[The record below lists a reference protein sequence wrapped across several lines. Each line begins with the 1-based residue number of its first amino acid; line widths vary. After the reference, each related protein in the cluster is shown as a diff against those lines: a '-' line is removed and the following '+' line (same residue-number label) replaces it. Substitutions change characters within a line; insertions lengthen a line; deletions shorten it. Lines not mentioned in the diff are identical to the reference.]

1 MELVTSKQDGK
12 NIIQIQGRLD
22 ATSSPELEKELLTL
36 IEAGEKDYIAD
47 LASLEYISSVGL
59 RIFLMV
65 AKKAK
70 SAGGKVVLC
79 SLNEHVYEVFEIAGF
94 TAIFPI
100 FSNLDEALNN
110 Y

>member
-1 MELVTSKQDGK
+1 MELVTGKQDGK
-12 NIIQIQGRLD
+12 NILHVKGRLD
-22 ATSSPELEKELLTL
+22 ATSSPVLEKELLAL

-47 LASLEYISSVGL
+47 FAGLEYISSVGL
-59 RIFLMV
+59 RVLLMA

-79 SLNEHVYEVFEIAGF
+79 GLNEHVYEVFEIAGF

-100 FSNLDEALNN
+100 FSQIEEAVQN